1 MKRILTF
8 FALTFTLAAGAQE
21 LRIEHLSDTHSMVR
35 VESKDRYVL
44 LPVQESAPEARV
56 RVLSNGQERLGANIC
71 LAIDKVDYFVPLDL
85 APWAG
90 ETILLDVK
98 MSQGRSVRRDPA
110 DPDKYYRFYTEAWAD
125 RLAGINR

>member
-1 MKRILTF
+1 MKKLIAFFSFCAITF
-8 FALTFTLAAGAQE
+8 LAGAQS
-21 LRIEHLSDTHSMVR
+21 LSITHLSETHSMVQ
-35 VESKDRYVL
+35 VSGKDRYVL

-90 ETILLDVK
+90 ETILLDGVSAAIRRM
-98 MSQGRSVRRDPA
+98 MSAGR
-110 DPDKYYRFYTEAWAD
+110 K
-125 RLAGINR
+125 